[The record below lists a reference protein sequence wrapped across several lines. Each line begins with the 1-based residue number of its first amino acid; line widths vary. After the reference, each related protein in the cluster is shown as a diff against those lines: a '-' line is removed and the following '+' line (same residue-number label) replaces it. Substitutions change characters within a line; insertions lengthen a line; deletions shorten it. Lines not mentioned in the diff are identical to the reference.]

1 VNFCNWNLPGVPG
14 SRLDSISTTPHG
26 VILSE
31 ERSDESKDPY
41 RGCPTQ
47 PSLG

>member
-1 VNFCNWNLPGVPG
+1 MQEFGMKLE
-14 SRLDSISTTPHG
+14 G

-41 RGCPTQ
+41 SCHEARP
-47 PSLG
+47 